1 MNSGRICGEVP
12 VNDQHTALCLLLEL
26 AVQRGSLSHL
36 LDSVLLLLHLWDKG
50 KYEVENRVVSSGT
63 SAPLVPLLRRFQMI
77 SLLKSDMTSSSYISD
92 ENVSSKVCDIFFF
105 LKNIFVR
112 VKQLIAL
119 CVFKTKIFL
128 FDTTGQ
134 SHRVFPSLLSIT

>member
-1 MNSGRICGEVP
+1 MKKNFFSDMNSGRICGEVP

-77 SLLKSDMTSSSYISD
+77 SLLKYDAMSSSYISD
-92 ENVSSKVCDIFFF
+92 ENFSSKVN
-105 LKNIFVR
+105 K
-112 VKQLIAL
+112 
-119 CVFKTKIFL
+119 
-128 FDTTGQ
+128 
-134 SHRVFPSLLSIT
+134 S